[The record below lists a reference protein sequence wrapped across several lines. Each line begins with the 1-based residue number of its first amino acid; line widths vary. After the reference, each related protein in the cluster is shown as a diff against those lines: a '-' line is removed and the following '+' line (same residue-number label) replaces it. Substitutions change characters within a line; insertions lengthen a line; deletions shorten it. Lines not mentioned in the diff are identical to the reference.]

1 MSPTTTP
8 ASGKDPFKL
17 HPFDLGR
24 AYEKLFER
32 WGPQGWWPAD
42 TQTEIIAGALLA
54 QATSWKNAAA
64 AVAGL
69 KTRGVLEDS
78 SESLQG
84 LLELPQE
91 ELEEL
96 IRPSGYFRQKA
107 GRLRRL
113 ATFLADNLG
122 PPPWKIPGAQVM
134 LWRERLLELSGLGP
148 ETVDSVLLYGFDL
161 PCFVV
166 DAYTRRLLLRHGMIT
181 DQTSYEEIRF
191 MFEDALPR
199 RSEIY
204 NEYHAL
210 IVRLGKEHCRR
221 SARCTDCPLFA

>member
-54 QATSWKNAAA
+54 QATNWKNVAQ
-64 AVAGL
+64 AVANL
-69 KTRGVLEDS
+69 KSRRLLEDS
-78 SESLQG
+78 SDSLHA
-84 LLELPQE
+84 LLELPLP
-91 ELEEL
+91 ELAEA
-96 IRPSGYFRQKA
+96 IRPSGYFRQKSK
-107 GRLRRL
+107 RLHRL
-113 ATFLADNLG
+113 MGFLADNLG
-122 PPPWKIPGAQVM
+122 SPPWKIPGSQVM
-134 LWRERLLELSGLGP
+134 LWRERLLELNGLGP
-148 ETVDSVLLYGFDL
+148 ETVDSILLYGFDL